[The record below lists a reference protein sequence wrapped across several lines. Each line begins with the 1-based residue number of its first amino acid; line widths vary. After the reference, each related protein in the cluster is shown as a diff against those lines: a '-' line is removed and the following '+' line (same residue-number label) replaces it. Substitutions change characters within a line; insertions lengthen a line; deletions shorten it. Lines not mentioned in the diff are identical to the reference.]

1 MKKGVKKKILWMLR
15 NLTTGQYQCFH
26 NAVKILMKLTKN
38 PVIVIYSPPLH
49 LPSVGLRLH
58 FHGPLST
65 GLSANVITKC
75 ETLAL
80 MFPVNFVKFWRKPF
94 VFEHLWWLL
103 LFLYIFGTESRLIN
117 LNLKNKWAT
126 QTLFERTE
134 H

>member
-75 ETLAL
+75 ER
-80 MFPVNFVKFWRKPF
+80 N
-94 VFEHLWWLL
+94 
-103 LFLYIFGTESRLIN
+103 N
-117 LNLKNKWAT
+117 
-126 QTLFERTE
+126 
-134 H
+134 